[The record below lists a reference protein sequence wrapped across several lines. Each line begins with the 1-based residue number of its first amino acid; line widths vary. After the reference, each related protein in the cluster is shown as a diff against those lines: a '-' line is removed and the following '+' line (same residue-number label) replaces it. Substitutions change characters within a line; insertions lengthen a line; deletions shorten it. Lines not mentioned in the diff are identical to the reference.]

1 MRYFPMFLDV
11 ENKPILVVGGGEVA
25 CRKVDSLLRAGAS
38 VTLVSPK
45 VAPYLK
51 QLIDDGKLHWIQ
63 NFYSSQ
69 IISKNYLQVW
79 ATTDNPSLNHQ
90 VYNDAK
96 KLGILVNVV
105 DDLPYCDFITPSMIN
120 RGRIQIAISSGGA
133 SPVLVRNIREKL
145 ETVLPQNIGLIA
157 DFGASK
163 RNSIKASFPTVDERR
178 KFWERFLSSSFID
191 QVTDREQLESY
202 YQQAVTEGVDSEGQV
217 TWIEFEQDVELL
229 SMKALRLMQEAEL
242 VLSSSDCPFEFI
254 DLCRRDAERESYV
267 NSGELST
274 KLEQARAE
282 KLRVCVFIPPASVEF
297 NLLVGKDLKLSAA
310 KVLS

>member
-25 CRKVDSLLRAGAS
+25 CRKVDSLLRAGAD

-45 VAPYLK
+45 VAPYLQ
-51 QLIDDGKLHWIQ
+51 QLVDENKLHWVQ

-69 IISKNYLQVW
+69 IISKDYLQVW

-163 RNSIKASFPTVDERR
+163 RNSIKESFPTVDERR
-178 KFWERFLSSSFID
+178 KFWEHFLSSSFIE
-191 QVTDREQLESY
+191 QITDREQLESY
-202 YQQAVTEGVDSEGQV
+202 YQQALTQGIDSEGQV
-217 TWIEFEQDVELL
+217 TWIEFEQDIELL
-229 SMKALRLMQEAEL
+229 PMKALRLMQEAEL
-242 VLSSSDCPFEFI
+242 VLAPSDCPFEFI
-254 DLCRRDAERESYV
+254 DLCRRDAERENYA

-274 KLEQARAE
+274 KLEKARAE
-282 KLRVCVFIPPASVEF
+282 SLRVCVFIPPASVEF
-297 NLLVGKDLKLSAA
+297 NLLVGKDLKLSSA